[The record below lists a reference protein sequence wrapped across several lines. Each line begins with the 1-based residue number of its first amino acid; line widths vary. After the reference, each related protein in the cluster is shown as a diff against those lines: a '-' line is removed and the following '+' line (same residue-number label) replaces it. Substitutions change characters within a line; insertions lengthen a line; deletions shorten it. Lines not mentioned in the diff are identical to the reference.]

1 MDIITILLFFVYTW
15 GLGFTAT
22 YFFKLPESKL
32 ERNLVRI
39 AIGFGIFP
47 LLSIFLNLFRI
58 PLDWRIFL
66 ALSLVFPIII
76 LLKNIKKIK
85 ILIKNIKISFFKIT
99 KSDIVLI
106 IVLLLTLA
114 SLYMY
119 TKGAFS
125 YPYLEDEDPWGH
137 SVGVKY
143 VAIEKDAYD
152 PPFEGPGNTMDKKL
166 SYMDPYPPA
175 YDVLLGVLHQ
185 TSPDLRWVIKFFNAL
200 IVSLGIL
207 FFYLFAKLFIGDR
220 NKALFAT
227 FVLAAIPCYLSHFI
241 WAHALVITLFF
252 PAMYAFLMVK
262 EDKKWAIVAA
272 LIVGSVWVAQNL
284 EQPVKL
290 TTMLLIYIVVNSIVY
305 WKFLKYESLAL
316 VTGIFL
322 SFSWWGAMVVKY
334 GIKGVLNYYSGDAI
348 INTTGSVITT
358 TANTANGS
366 IGYVGLIFSKI
377 SIILGFLTRPGGSGA
392 RAYSFNDF
400 FIAQGQNMINNPIG
414 VGVVLS
420 LLTLIGLICLLI
432 KYKSKIVAKE
442 NAWLCLSLFWL
453 IFTFWGVNG
462 ATFPISVARGPFR
475 TWMLLAIAVA
485 LVATEGFYFVKNFFG
500 KNKILQFVVVG
511 VIILGIIFTSA
522 QQKYELNT
530 ANWPTSGSFMTAQE
544 PLEYGALFDTLP
556 VNTKV
561 FLYSPRDKLV
571 IGFGKFSCD
580 WCQEV
585 ISFRGDILNKN
596 AQELY
601 SFLKINNYE
610 YFIINGPMDYK
621 YFKGPF
627 TEEKTK
633 ELLPKRYEEI
643 MGSGLFTPIQQV
655 GDRIILFKVK

>member
-15 GLGFTAT
+15 GLGFTVT
-22 YFFKLPESKL
+22 YFLKLPESKL
-32 ERNLVRI
+32 EKNLVRI
-39 AIGFGIFP
+39 AMGFGIFP
-47 LLSIFLNLFRI
+47 LLSIFLNLLRI

-66 ALSLVFPIII
+66 TLSLAFPIII
-76 LLKNIKKIK
+76 LLKNFKKIK
-85 ILIKNIKISFFKIT
+85 TTIKNIKISSIKII
-99 KSDIVLI
+99 KSDLVLI
-106 IVLLLTLA
+106 LVLLLTLA

-119 TKGAFS
+119 TAGAFN

-143 VAIEKDAYD
+143 VALEKTAYD
-152 PPFEGPGNTMDKKL
+152 PAFEGLGWGTDKKL
-166 SYMDPYPPA
+166 SYIDPYPPA
-175 YDVLLGVLHQ
+175 YDILLGVLHQ

-207 FFYLFAKLFIGDR
+207 FFYLFAKLFIGDK

-227 FVLAAIPCYLSHFI
+227 FVLAAVPCYLSHFI
-241 WAHALVITLFF
+241 WAHALAITLFF
-252 PAMYAFLMVK
+252 PAMYAFLMIK
-262 EDKKWAIVAA
+262 EDKKWTIIAA
-272 LIVGSVWVAQNL
+272 LIVGSIWVAQNL

-290 TTMLLIYIVVNSIVY
+290 TTMLLIYLVINSIVY

-316 VTGIFL
+316 VSGIFL
-322 SFSWWGAMVVKY
+322 SFSWWGAMMVKY

-348 INTTGSVITT
+348 INTTGSVLTT
-358 TANTANGS
+358 TATAAS
-366 IGYVGLIFSKI
+366 SSVGYVSLIFSKVP
-377 SIILGFLTRPGGSGA
+377 IILGFLTRPGGSGA

-414 VGVVLS
+414 IGIVLS
-420 LLTLIGLICLLI
+420 LLTLIGLIYVLL
-432 KYKSKIVAKE
+432 KYKSKIIAKE

-453 IFTFWGVNG
+453 IFAFWGVNG
-462 ATFPISVARGPFR
+462 QTFPISVARGPFR

-485 LVATEGFYFVKNFFG
+485 LVATEGFYFVKAFFG
-500 KNKILQFVVVG
+500 KNKILQFVVVSA
-511 VIILGIIFTSA
+511 IIIGIVFTSA

-530 ANWPTSGSFMTAQE
+530 ANWPTSGSFMTGQE
-544 PLEYGALFDTLP
+544 PFEYGALFDTLP
-556 VNTKV
+556 VNAKV

-585 ISFRGDILNKN
+585 ISFREDILNKN
-596 AQELY
+596 VQELH
-601 SFLKINNYE
+601 SFLKTNGYE

-621 YFKGPF
+621 YFKSSF

-633 ELLPKRYEEI
+633 ELLPKRYDEI
-643 MGSGLFTPIQQV
+643 MKSGLFIPLQQIEE
-655 GDRIILFKVK
+655 RIILFKVK